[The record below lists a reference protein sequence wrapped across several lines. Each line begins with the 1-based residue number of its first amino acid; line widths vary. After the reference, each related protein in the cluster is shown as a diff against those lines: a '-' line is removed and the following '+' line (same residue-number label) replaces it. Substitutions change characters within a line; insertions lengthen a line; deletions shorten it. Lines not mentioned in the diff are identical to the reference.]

1 MTFKEWKE
9 SLVEGKNP
17 CRKCRLENRDQSGDN
32 FHYYGEGQGGT
43 CFSCGYSILSDEYKE
58 EHGLNEIELEEY
70 NWVATEFNE
79 DVHNKLK
86 ENTGTDSKGYRGIRT
101 DISRS
106 LGVRY
111 EYSTEDGSVAKS
123 YYPVTKG
130 CLEKDIKDSIVG
142 YKRRSHPK
150 SFLPPIGEAD
160 NSCDLFMQWKFK
172 THKGILLYVGGEHDA
187 MAAYQMLYD
196 KHVSSGSKDK
206 GYDEIAVVS
215 GITGEGG
222 AASQLKGQYEWLSQ
236 FSKVVIAMDNDAAGK
251 KAAEQIAQIVPKGKS
266 YIMPMRYK
274 DPNEY
279 LTKGKEQEFINDF
292 WAHRAYTPDGIYAS
306 SDLFQDV
313 IKQAHM
319 KKLSLPPFM
328 SKVEETLGKIVS
340 GEIFVIFGD
349 TSIGKSLFVDSVIE
363 HIITNEPEEV
373 VGVMSLEADKAK
385 YATNILARHL
395 GVNLNKVEGDERVS
409 YLTRPEIK
417 SRVDNFLIR
426 PDGSPSFY
434 VYDNRGVELE
444 ETKSRIYEMLKS
456 LGVTVFC
463 IDPYSD
469 LTSSLSREDQDKF
482 TIWLKSLTLEFPY
495 LTLIVVA
502 HTRKRD
508 IGSQV
513 TEQDIIGSSIL
524 SKSAAQTISLERN
537 KLEECSVKRNTTV
550 VTVQKNRPHQV
561 TGIAQK
567 LYFNQNTGRLE
578 DLEEWKAANPH
589 MFKEE

>member
-1 MTFKEWKE
+1 MTFNEWKE

-17 CRKCRLENRDQSGDN
+17 CRKCRQENRDQAGDN

-58 EHGLNEIELEEY
+58 EYGINEIELEEY

-79 DVHNKLK
+79 EIHNLLK
-86 ENTGTDSKGYRGIRT
+86 ENTGVDSKGYRGIRA

-142 YKRRSHPK
+142 YKVRSHPK
-150 SFLPPIGEAD
+150 TFLPPVGEAD
-160 NSCDLFMQWKFK
+160 SSCDLFMQWKFK

-222 AASQLKGQYEWLSQ
+222 AAAQLKGQYEWLSQ

-251 KAAEQIAQIVPKGKS
+251 KAAEQVAQVVPKGKA

-279 LTKGKEQEFINDF
+279 LIKGKEQEFVNDF

-328 SKVEETLGKIVS
+328 SKVEEMLGKIVS

-349 TSIGKSLFVDSVIE
+349 TSIGKSLFVDSIIE

-395 GVNLNKVEGDERVS
+395 GVNLNKMDGDERVN
-409 YLTRPEIK
+409 YLTRPEVK

-434 VYDNRGVELE
+434 VYDNRGVDLE

-469 LTSSLSREDQDKF
+469 LTSSLSREEQDKF

-524 SKSAAQTISLERN
+524 AKSAAQTISLERN
-537 KLEECSVKRNTTV
+537 KLEECSIKRNTTV

-567 LYFNQNTGRLE
+567 LYFDQNTGRLE

-589 MFKEE
+589 MIVEE